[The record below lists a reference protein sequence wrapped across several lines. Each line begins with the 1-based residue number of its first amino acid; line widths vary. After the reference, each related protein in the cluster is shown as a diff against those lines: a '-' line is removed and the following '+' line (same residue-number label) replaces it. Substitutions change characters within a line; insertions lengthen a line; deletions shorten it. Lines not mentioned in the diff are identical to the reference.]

1 MDPQP
6 AFSNRVSFQP
16 LADTLQ
22 LEDPRIAIPDG
33 VLQPDPPETTSL
45 DDNTDAE
52 VQPTPAEQD
61 HASEASGS
69 ERKWSLAFIASLL
82 FHAAIA
88 AMLIVAPE
96 SILPPRP
103 LTDIEGAKDRNPL
116 LFGNDEAGATA
127 AGRQP
132 QVTDV
137 TVVPESELPP
147 QQMQPKTPAPAKPPQ
162 PPKEEVQPAEE
173 REQRQSAEPSPEIL
187 ARPERRSEKES
198 VPPLDGSPSAKLEIL
213 RPAMPEPSEAERQL
227 AEQEQQPAPTT
238 QRTPQSVS
246 GSGGQAEVDALR
258 GVNEGQEDGDSTIS
272 GVNTAQT
279 EAGNAAASNY
289 RGLVQ
294 TKLNRASRRV
304 SQAAQAKAHNNAV
317 VGFVTTADGRVRD
330 VRLVRSSG
338 SAELD
343 KFAVALVKGVAPY
356 PPIPPETGLKTWSF
370 TVQIGPFL

>member
-69 ERKWSLAFIASLL
+69 GRKWSLAFIASLL

-116 LFGNDEAGATA
+116 LFGNDETDATA

-132 QVTDV
+132 QVTGV

-198 VPPLDGSPSAKLEIL
+198 VTPLDGSPSAKLEIL
-213 RPAMPEPSEAERQL
+213 RPAMPEPSAAERQL